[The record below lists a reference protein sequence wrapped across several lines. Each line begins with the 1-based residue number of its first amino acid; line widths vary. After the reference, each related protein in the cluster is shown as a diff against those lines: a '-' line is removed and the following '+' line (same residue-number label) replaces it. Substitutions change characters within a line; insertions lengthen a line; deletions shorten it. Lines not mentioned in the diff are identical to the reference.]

1 MKRSLED
8 TLLTQVNTARDKV
21 LSKLF
26 KEFTESGEKD
36 HREEIY
42 AKVDVLNDVIYRLKS
57 EIRKFDK

>member
-8 TLLTQVNTARDKV
+8 TLLTQVNTAKDKV
-21 LSKLF
+21 LAKLF
-26 KEFTESGEKD
+26 KEFTESVEKD

>member
-8 TLLTQVNTARDKV
+8 TLLTQIDEAKDKV
-21 LSKLF
+21 SLALF
-26 KEFTESGEKD
+26 KEFTKSGEKD